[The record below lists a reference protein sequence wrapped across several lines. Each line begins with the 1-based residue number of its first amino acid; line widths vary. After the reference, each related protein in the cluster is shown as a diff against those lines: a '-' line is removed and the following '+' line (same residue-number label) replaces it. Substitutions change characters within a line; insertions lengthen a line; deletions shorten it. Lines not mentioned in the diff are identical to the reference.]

1 MNEKIINVVGTMFF
15 KDGKLLIDKP
25 RKRPTF
31 QMIGGS
37 IENGETPIQAAIREC
52 HEELGE
58 NAIFDENNFEFV
70 MDFQEIATSD
80 QTTKI
85 HFYVFKYNG
94 ELKGEITTSEEIE
107 KFWNKACL
115 KISTYLYVEKLPSDE
130 RIIEET
136 CQYTAGLLFKKYTV
150 SPNDNYEDKNP
161 NTGYSNYLMNTA
173 LENLKPF
180 RSSIFSAWTLR

>member
-52 HEELGE
+52 HEELGNE
-58 NAIFDENNFEFV
+58 AIFDENKFEFI
-70 MDFQEIATSD
+70 MDFHEIATSD

-85 HFYVFKYNG
+85 HFYVYKYNG
-94 ELKGEITTSEEIE
+94 ELTGKLNSSEEIDRFMWFGIDDDIE
-107 KFWNKACL
+107 LLSNTL
-115 KISTYLYVEKLPSDE
+115 KNEVVPYCIDK
-130 RIIEET
+130 
-136 CQYTAGLLFKKYTV
+136 GLIHK
-150 SPNDNYEDKNP
+150 
-161 NTGYSNYLMNTA
+161 
-173 LENLKPF
+173 
-180 RSSIFSAWTLR
+180 

>member
-1 MNEKIINVVGTMFF
+1 M
-15 KDGKLLIDKP
+15 
-25 RKRPTF
+25 
-31 QMIGGS
+31 
-37 IENGETPIQAAIREC
+37 
-52 HEELGE
+52 
-58 NAIFDENNFEFV
+58 
-70 MDFQEIATSD
+70 
-80 QTTKI
+80 
-85 HFYVFKYNG
+85 
-94 ELKGEITTSEEIE
+94 
-107 KFWNKACL
+107 

-150 SPNDNYEDKNP
+150 SPNDNYEDTNP

>member
-1 MNEKIINVVGTMFF
+1 MKERVIDVVGTMFF

-37 IENGETPIQAAIREC
+37 VEKDETPLQAAIREC
-52 HEELGE
+52 HEELGN

-80 QTTKI
+80 QITQI

-94 ELKGEITTSEEIE
+94 ELLGKLETSEEIE
-107 KFWNKACL
+107 KFMWFGVNDDTSILSNTL
-115 KISTYLYVEKLPSDE
+115 KNEVVPYC
-130 RIIEET
+130 IENNLIHLES
-136 CQYTAGLLFKKYTV
+136 LV
-150 SPNDNYEDKNP
+150 KNI
-161 NTGYSNYLMNTA
+161 
-173 LENLKPF
+173 K
-180 RSSIFSAWTLR
+180 I

>member
-1 MNEKIINVVGTMFF
+1 MQEKIINVVGTMFF

-25 RKRPTF
+25 SKRPTF

-37 IENGETPIQAAIREC
+37 VEKGETTLQAAIREC

-94 ELKGEITTSEEIE
+94 ELKGEITTSDEIE
-107 KFWNKACL
+107 KFMWFGIDDDMNLLSNTL
-115 KISTYLYVEKLPSDE
+115 KNEVVPYCIKE
-130 RIIEET
+130 
-136 CQYTAGLLFKKYTV
+136 GLICNLDINSKK
-150 SPNDNYEDKNP
+150 KI
-161 NTGYSNYLMNTA
+161 
-173 LENLKPF
+173 K
-180 RSSIFSAWTLR
+180 